1 MPSTSPKTR
10 SSTPRLSEQAK
21 HLSVPTGI
29 VSSGWPAVRKTC
41 VEKLGAE
48 FDPWQDNAGRLILSK
63 REDGT
68 LAVMVD
74 GVGMS
79 LPRQVGKTH
88 LLSFLV
94 FALCVNQPGLLV
106 IWTAH
111 HMATSTETF
120 LALQGFADR
129 AKVRPH
135 VAKVYT
141 GSGDEEIRFHNGS
154 RILFGA
160 RERGFGRGIPGV
172 DVLIFDEAQILSDKA
187 MSNMLATMN
196 TSQFGLQLYIG
207 TPPKP
212 EDASETFKRMRRE
225 ALAGTLEDGAWIEFG
240 ADGDAAS
247 DDRKQWRK
255 MNPSFPKRTPV
266 QSLMRLKRKLT
277 DADWR
282 REGMGIWDD
291 DAEGSRLIPADV
303 WGRSG
308 VEEAP
313 DGVRSIAVVFSR
325 DGGRVATAGAVKH
338 ADGVH
343 AELIAAYSGPAESGT
358 AQLADWLAERWR
370 DLAMIALS
378 GAASAGLFQALV
390 DRGVPRRLIHTLTTA
405 EYFGANAMV
414 LDALQS
420 DPPLVTHPGEVPG
433 DVLSASVAVSDMKRR
448 GQNGQW
454 GWEPTVPDGDE
465 TPVEAFSVA
474 HWAAR
479 TSRRTPGRKTRATVM
494 R

>member
-1 MPSTSPKTR
+1 MPPMSQKTR

-21 HLSVPTGI
+21 HLSVPSGI

-68 LAVMVD
+68 LACMVD

-88 LLSFLV
+88 LLSFLI
-94 FALCVNQPGLLV
+94 FALCINMPGLLV

-120 LALQGFADR
+120 MAMQGFSDR

-135 VAKVYT
+135 VKKVYT

-196 TSQFGLQLYIG
+196 TSRFGLQLYIG

-212 EDASETFKRMRRE
+212 EDQSETFKRMRRE
-225 ALAGTLEDGAWIEFG
+225 ALAGTLEDGAWVEFG
-240 ADGDAAS
+240 ADADADP
-247 DDRKQWRK
+247 DDRTQWRR
-255 MNPSFPKRTPV
+255 MNPSYPKRTPA
-266 QSLMRLKRKLT
+266 QSLMRLRRKLT
-277 DADWR
+277 PADWR

-291 DAEGSRLIPADV
+291 DAEGSRLVSEELWSAT
-303 WGRSG
+303 G
-308 VEEAP
+308 VTVAPP
-313 DGVRSIAVVFSR
+313 DGVRSIGIAFSR
-325 DGGRVATAGAVKH
+325 DGARVSTAGVVKH

-343 AELIAAYSGPAESGT
+343 GELIAAYSGPAEAGT
-358 AQLADWLAERWR
+358 AQLADWLADRWR
-370 DLAMIALS
+370 DVSMIAMS
-378 GAASAGLFQALV
+378 GAASAALYQALV
-390 DRGVPRRLIHTLTTA
+390 DRGVPRKVLRTLTGA
-405 EYFGANAMV
+405 EYFAANTMT

-420 DPPLVTHPGEVPG
+420 RTLTHPVGEPG
-433 DVLSASVAVSDMKRR
+433 DALSASVAVSDMKKR

-454 GWEPTVPDGDE
+454 GWEATTPDGDE
-465 TPVEAFSVA
+465 TPIEAFSVA
-474 HWAAR
+474 YWAAR
-479 TSRRTPGRKTRATVM
+479 TSKRVPGRKQVLI
-494 R
+494 

>member
-1 MPSTSPKTR
+1 MPPTSPRTK
-10 SSTPRLSEQAK
+10 SSTPRLSDQAK
-21 HLSVPTGI
+21 HLAVPSGI

-68 LAVMVD
+68 LACMVD

-88 LLSFLV
+88 LLSFLI
-94 FALCVNQPGLLV
+94 FALCVNMPGLLV

-120 LALQGFADR
+120 LAMQGFADR

-135 VAKVYT
+135 VKKVYT

-196 TSQFGLQLYIG
+196 TSRFGLQLYIG

-212 EDASETFKRMRRE
+212 EDQSETFKRMRRE

-240 ADGDAAS
+240 ADADADA
-247 DDRKQWRK
+247 DDRQQWRK
-255 MNPSFPKRTPV
+255 MNPSYPKRTPA
-266 QSLMRLKRKLT
+266 QSLMRLRRKLT
-277 DADWR
+277 AADWR
-282 REGMGIWDD
+282 REGMGVWDD
-291 DAEGSRLIPADV
+291 DASGSRLIPVDV
-303 WGRSG
+303 WRDTGIS
-308 VEEAP
+308 EAP
-313 DGVRSIAVVFSR
+313 PDGIRSIGVAFSR
-325 DGGRVATAGAVKH
+325 DGSRVSTAGAVKH

-343 AELIAAYSGPAESGT
+343 GELISAYSGPAEAGT
-358 AQLADWLAERWR
+358 AQLADWLADRWR
-370 DLAMIALS
+370 DLAMIAMS
-378 GAASAGLFQALV
+378 GAASAALYQALV
-390 DRGVPRRLIHTLTTA
+390 DRGVPRKVLRTLTTA
-405 EYFGANAMV
+405 EYYAANTMT
-414 LDALQS
+414 LDALQGRT
-420 DPPLVTHPGEVPG
+420 LTHPAEVPG
-433 DVLSASVAVSDMKRR
+433 DALSASVAISDMKKR

-454 GWEPTVPDGDE
+454 GWDPTTPDGDE

-474 HWAAR
+474 YWAAR
-479 TSRRTPGRKTRATVM
+479 TANRRPGRKQVLI
-494 R
+494 

>member
-1 MPSTSPKTR
+1 MPPMSQKTR

-21 HLSVPTGI
+21 HLSVPVGI
-29 VSSGWPAVRKTC
+29 TSSGWPAVRKTC

-63 REDGT
+63 REDGN
-68 LAVMVD
+68 LACMVD

-88 LLSFLV
+88 LIGFLA
-94 FALCVNQPGLLV
+94 FALCVNMPGLLM

-111 HMATSTETF
+111 HSGTSSETF
-120 LALQGFADR
+120 MSMQGFADR
-129 AKVRPH
+129 AKVKPH
-135 VAKVYT
+135 VKKVYT

-160 RERGFGRGIPGV
+160 REHGFGRGIPGV

-196 TSQFGLQLYIG
+196 TSRFGLQLYIG

-212 EDASETFKRMRRE
+212 EDAGRSETFKRMRRE

-240 ADGDAAS
+240 ADADADS

-255 MNPSFPKRTPV
+255 MNPSYPKRTPQ
-266 QSLMRLKRKLT
+266 QSLLRLKRKLT
-277 DADWR
+277 PGDWR

-291 DAEGSRLIPADV
+291 DDAGSRLIPADT
-303 WGRSG
+303 WAETG
-308 VEEAP
+308 VTEAP
-313 DGVRSIAVVFSR
+313 DGVRAIGVAFSR
-325 DGGRVATAGAVKH
+325 DGERVSTSGAVKH
-338 ADGVH
+338 DDGIH

-358 AQLADWLAERWR
+358 WQLADWLAERWQ
-370 DLAMIALS
+370 DLSMIALS
-378 GAASAGLFQALV
+378 GAASAALYQALV
-390 DRGVPRRLIHTLTTA
+390 DRKVPRKVLHTLTTS
-405 EYFGANAMV
+405 EYFAANTMT

-420 DPPLVTHPGEVPG
+420 RTLTHPAEVPG
-433 DVLSASVAVSDMKRR
+433 DALSASVAVSDMKKR

-454 GWEPTVPDGDE
+454 GWEATTPDGDE
-465 TPVEAFSVA
+465 TPIEAFSVA
-474 HWAAR
+474 NWAAR
-479 TSRRTPGRKTRATVM
+479 TSKRKPGRKQVLI
-494 R
+494 

>member
-1 MPSTSPKTR
+1 MPPMSSKTR

-21 HLSVPTGI
+21 HLSVPSGI

-41 VEKLGAE
+41 IEKLGAE

-68 LAVMVD
+68 LACMVD

-88 LLSFLV
+88 LLSFLI
-94 FALCVNQPGLLV
+94 FALCINMPGLLV

-120 LALQGFADR
+120 MAMQGFSDR
-129 AKVRPH
+129 VKVRPH
-135 VAKVYT
+135 VKKVYT

-196 TSQFGLQLYIG
+196 TSRFGLQLYIG

-212 EDASETFKRMRRE
+212 EDQSETFKRMRRE
-225 ALAGTLEDGAWIEFG
+225 ALAGTLEDGAWVEFG
-240 ADGDAAS
+240 ADADADP
-247 DDRKQWRK
+247 DDRGQWRR
-255 MNPSFPKRTPV
+255 MNPSYPKRTPA
-266 QSLMRLKRKLT
+266 QSLMRLRRKLT
-277 DADWR
+277 PADWR

-291 DAEGSRLIPADV
+291 DAEGSRLVSEELWSAT
-303 WGRSG
+303 G
-308 VEEAP
+308 VTVAPP
-313 DGVRSIAVVFSR
+313 DGVRSFGIAFSR
-325 DGGRVATAGAVKH
+325 DGARVSTAGVVKH

-343 AELIAAYSGPAESGT
+343 GELIAAYSGPAEAGT
-358 AQLADWLAERWR
+358 TQLADWLADRWR
-370 DLAMIALS
+370 DVSMIAMS
-378 GAASAGLFQALV
+378 GAASAALYQALV
-390 DRGVPRRLIHTLTTA
+390 DRGVPRKVLRTLTGA
-405 EYFGANAMV
+405 EYFAANTMT

-420 DPPLVTHPGEVPG
+420 RTLTHPVGEPG
-433 DVLSASVAVSDMKRR
+433 DALSASVAVSDMKKR

-454 GWEPTVPDGDE
+454 GWEATTPDGDE
-465 TPVEAFSVA
+465 TPIEAFSVA
-474 HWAAR
+474 YWAAR
-479 TSRRTPGRKTRATVM
+479 TSKRVPGRKQVLI
-494 R
+494 

>member
-1 MPSTSPKTR
+1 MTPPISQKMR
-10 SSTPRLSEQAK
+10 SSTPQLSDQAK
-21 HLSVPTGI
+21 HLSVPEGI

-41 VEKLGAE
+41 IEKLGAE
-48 FDPWQDNAGRLILSK
+48 FDPWQDNAGRLILTK

-68 LAVMVD
+68 LACMVD

-88 LLSFLV
+88 LLSYV
-94 FALCVNQPGLLV
+94 IFALCINHPGLLV

-120 LALQGFADR
+120 MAMQGFAER

-135 VAKVYT
+135 VKKVYT

-172 DVLIFDEAQILSDKA
+172 DVLIFDEAQILSDRA

-212 EDASETFKRMRRE
+212 EDQSETFKRMRRE
-225 ALAGTLEDGAWIEFG
+225 ALAGTLVDGAWIEFG
-240 ADGDAAS
+240 ADSDADS
-247 DDRKQWRK
+247 NDRKQWRK

-266 QSLMRLKRKLT
+266 QSLMRLQRKLT
-277 DADWR
+277 PADWR

-291 DAEGSRLIPADV
+291 DAEGSRLVSPEV
-303 WGRSG
+303 WERTG
-308 VEEAP
+308 VESAP
-313 DGVRSIAVVFSR
+313 EGIRSFAVAFSKDGSR
-325 DGGRVATAGAVKH
+325 VSTAGAVKH
-338 ADGVH
+338 EDGVH
-343 AELIAAYSGPAESGT
+343 AELVAAYSGPVEAGIS
-358 AQLADWLAERWR
+358 QLADWLAERWEKA
-370 DLAMIALS
+370 AMIALS
-378 GAASAGLFQALV
+378 GSASASLYQALV
-390 DRGVPRRLIHTLTTA
+390 DRKVPRKVLHTLTTT
-405 EYFGANAMV
+405 EYFAANTMT
-414 LDALQS
+414 LDALGT
-420 DPPLVTHPGEVPG
+420 DGMLTHPAEQPG
-433 DVLSASVAVSDMKRR
+433 DALAASVAVSDMKKR

-454 GWEPTVPDGDE
+454 GWEATTPDGDE
-465 TPVEAFSVA
+465 TPIEAFSVA
-474 HWAAR
+474 YWAAR
-479 TSRRTPGRKTRATVM
+479 TAKRKPGRKQVLI
-494 R
+494 